1 MTEIRIPPPPKAL
14 APHANG
20 NSHFPKSNAT
30 KEHRQIAK
38 LLSHGKPKI
47 KGAVRV
53 EIVWNMAPDKNAYHP
68 LDIQNA
74 IASLKAAM
82 DGIVDSGVLEGDS
95 HTTVIGFCPVT
106 LNRRK
111 ELHKG
116 RSEVILRLHQAME
129 VAPE

>member
-20 NSHFPKSNAT
+20 NSHFPKSKAT
-30 KEHRQIAK
+30 KEHREIAK
-38 LLSHGKPKI
+38 LCSLGLKKMP
-47 KGAVRV
+47 GAVRV
-53 EIVWNMAPDKNAYHP
+53 EIVWNMAPDRNAYHP

-82 DGIVDSGVLEGDS
+82 DGVVDAGVIGADN
-95 HTTVIGFCPVT
+95 HRTVIGFCPVT
-106 LNRRK
+106 LNREK
-111 ELHKG
+111 KLHKG

>member
-38 LLSHGKPKI
+38 LLSHGKQKI

-82 DGIVDSGVLEGDS
+82 DGVVDAGVIEKDS
-95 HTTVIGFCPVT
+95 HRTVIGF
-106 LNRRK
+106 
-111 ELHKG
+111 
-116 RSEVILRLHQAME
+116 
-129 VAPE
+129 